1 MTQKV
6 IVTSALVLAFVAS
19 ISEAQQFQYQQQ
31 QFQPQYRQIQPQYQQ
46 FQQVQPQYQQPNP
59 IQVQNRGS
67 ATQQPA
73 SGYTNVVM
81 SDAEKAKPSLGASF
95 SDTAGGISV
104 RSTFTNSPAS
114 NAGLKSGDVLTMV
127 NGKAIQSV
135 ASFNGMVA
143 GLQAGDMIELAK
155 TSSSGQKSKVK
166 VKVMTMGD
174 VMKSSIVPEAGVY
187 DQAAVKAEVELKRMA
202 QEIKNAQL
210 DMDDLKKGYAAQEK
224 RVADLKEQAKTAR
237 METEKRKAAAEMARE
252 KRIKEMKMKAEE
264 AANR

>member
-31 QFQPQYRQIQPQYQQ
+31 FRQPQYQQYQQFQPQYQNPIR
-46 FQQVQPQYQQPNP
+46 VQP
-59 IQVQNRGS
+59 GS
-67 ATQQPA
+67 ATQGSSTQPTT
-73 SGYTNVVM
+73 GYTNVVM

-114 NAGLKSGDVLTMV
+114 KAGLIG
-127 NGKAIQSV
+127 
-135 ASFNGMVA
+135 GMNP
-143 GLQAGDMIELAK
+143 GDMIELAK

-166 VKVMTMGD
+166 VKLMTMGD

-187 DQAAVKAEVELKRMA
+187 DQAVTKANVELERMG
-202 QEIKNAQL
+202 QEIKNAEL
-210 DMDDLKKGYAAQEK
+210 DLADLKKGYAAQQERIGK
-224 RVADLKEQAKTAR
+224 LQQQAKSAR
-237 METEKRKAAAEMARE
+237 MEMEKRKAAAEKARE
-252 KRIKEMKMKAEE
+252 KRVMEMEMKAKE

>member
-31 QFQPQYRQIQPQYQQ
+31 FRQPQYQQYQQFQPQYQNPIR
-46 FQQVQPQYQQPNP
+46 VQP
-59 IQVQNRGS
+59 GS
-67 ATQQPA
+67 ATQGSSTQPTT
-73 SGYTNVVM
+73 GYTNVVM

-114 NAGLKSGDVLTMV
+114 KAGLKSGDVISMV
-127 NGKAIQSV
+127 NGSPVQSV
-135 ASFNGMVA
+135 ANFTGLIGGMNP
-143 GLQAGDMIELAK
+143 GDMIELAK

-166 VKVMTMGD
+166 VKLMTMGD

-187 DQAAVKAEVELKRMA
+187 DQAVTKANVELERMG
-202 QEIKNAQL
+202 QEIKNAEL
-210 DMDDLKKGYAAQEK
+210 DLADLKKGYAAQQERIGK
-224 RVADLKEQAKTAR
+224 LQQQAKSAR
-237 METEKRKAAAEMARE
+237 MEMEKRKAAAEKARE
-252 KRIKEMKMKAEE
+252 KRVMEMEMKAKE